1 MTLSKAYFLISII
14 VGLDLA
20 SVLFD
25 MLAHSDS
32 SSNNYFML
40 GVAILWVPLS
50 LIAALCFLKRPLY
63 CLSPVSYVAY
73 FVINY
78 FTSPENSFHAE
89 FDATH
94 IACVIFGVFFTALN
108 TGFLI
113 REIRR
118 EKRTTIETPAI
129 EHSAH

>member
-1 MTLSKAYFLISII
+1 
-14 VGLDLA
+14 
-20 SVLFD
+20 

-32 SSNNYFML
+32 GSNNYFMG
-40 GVAILWVPLS
+40 GVALLWVPMCLV
-50 LIAALCFLKRPLY
+50 AALCFLKRPLY
-63 CLSPVSYVAY
+63 GLSPVSYVAY

-78 FTSPENSFHAE
+78 FTAPENSFHAE

-113 REIRR
+113 HEIRR
-118 EKRTTIETPAI
+118 EKRTTIEQTVI
-129 EHSAH
+129 EPLAR